1 MGESDFRVDTE
12 VLRNAGAR
20 LRDVVQSL
28 QGAKDD
34 AASLA
39 GHVGHAG
46 LAGRVRDFADSWQS
60 RRQEMLETIGSL
72 GEVSENVGIAF
83 EEWDSEL
90 ARAVSAD
97 PEHAGGAR

>member
-1 MGESDFRVDTE
+1 MGDSDFQVDTE
-12 VLRNAGAR
+12 VLRSAGAQ
-20 LRDVVQSL
+20 LRDIVGAL
-28 QGAKDD
+28 EGAKED

-46 LAGRVRDFADSWQS
+46 LAGKVRDFADSWQS

-72 GEVSENVGIAF
+72 GELSENVGIAF